1 MASGK
6 THTRTN
12 LVAIGA
18 LAIATPFIDMTVSF
32 TLLIGAIFG
41 TLWLSPDLDLKSDA
55 YYRWGPLKAIWLPYV
70 KLMPHRSLFSHL
82 PVLSDVIR
90 VVYIGF
96 PLVLLLPLTAY
107 EPEVR
112 TWIDTKGMPFF
123 SGLVLATTLHT
134 TLDYTSSFF
143 KRAF

>member
-12 LVAIGA
+12 FVAIGA
-18 LAIATPFIDMTVSF
+18 LAVATPFIELDVPLV
-32 TLLIGAIFG
+32 LLFGAIVG

-55 YYRWGPLKAIWLPYV
+55 YFRWGPLRGFWLPYV

-82 PVLSDVIR
+82 PVLSDLIR
-90 VVYIGF
+90 IIYLGF
-96 PLVLLLPLTAY
+96 PVAILLTFTSY
-107 EPEVR
+107 EAAAIA
-112 TWIDTKGMPFF
+112 WLDANGLPFF
-123 SGLVLATTLHT
+123 LGLVFATTLHT
-134 TLDYTSSFF
+134 ALDYTSTFF